1 MYSSTEQVYPPRS
14 DAIRSARWFCVD
26 YLHGVL
32 TGTDSDID
40 ATVDDARLI
49 VSELVTNAMQA
60 HPSEIRLRVSYND
73 EYVRITVSDTAPGIP
88 TQQHPA
94 PTSEHGRGLRIVDQL
109 AKRWGT
115 AELAEGK
122 QVWAEI
128 ALTPDTR
135 PLHH

>member
-1 MYSSTEQVYPPRS
+1 MYSSTEQVYRPRS
-14 DAIRSARWFCVD
+14 DAVRSARWFCVE

-32 TGTDSDID
+32 FGNDSDID

-49 VSELVTNAMQA
+49 VSELVTNAIQA
-60 HPSEIRLRVSYND
+60 HPTEIRLRVSYNA
-73 EYVRITVSDTAPGIP
+73 EYVRITVSDTASGTPA
-88 TQQHPA
+88 QQHPTA
-94 PTSEHGRGLRIVDQL
+94 TSEHGRGLRIVDQL

-128 ALTPDTR
+128 ALAADVR
-135 PLHH
+135 PLRH